1 MSGVVIVGAGLT
13 GLSAAYHLGEAG
25 VRARLLEALEEPGGA
40 CRTLERDGFSFDL
53 TGHLLH
59 LRLAES
65 VPLLKGLGIWRQLHR
80 RQRRAGILL
89 KGCVTPYP
97 IQIHTH
103 RLPPEVRRDCVLGF
117 VRAVMSP
124 SEHPEEEKTFATWVW
139 ERFGEG
145 FARHFF
151 FPYNEKLYC
160 TPAAELTTEWVGRY
174 VPRPGLEEVIDGAFG
189 LHRTPV
195 GYNATFFYPRR
206 GGIRLLADALAARV
220 PQLELRRPVTAVELE
235 ARRLTVA
242 DGETL
247 TWDTLVWTAPLTT
260 LTHLAADLPPQ
271 LVAAARVLRAVAVI
285 NVNLGVRGPAPRREH
300 WLYVPEARFPFYRVG
315 FPSNHGEVAPPG
327 HHTVSVEV
335 SLPAGAPAPPGL
347 EEACLSALLEMGL
360 LKSRDDVVCRA
371 TARLDPAYVVYDRAR
386 PKAVAALRAGLRQA
400 GVLLAGRWAEWK
412 YSTMEDALWDG
423 AAVARRLRP

>member
-1 MSGVVIVGAGLT
+1 MVIVGAGLT
-13 GLSAAYHLGEAG
+13 GLSAAYHVAQAG
-25 VRARLLEALEEPGGA
+25 VAPRLLEALAEPGGA
-40 CRTLERDGFSFDL
+40 CRTIEQDGFSFDL

-65 VPLLKGLGIWRQLHR
+65 VPLLKRLGIWRQLHR

-89 KGCVTPYP
+89 QGCVTPYP

-103 RLPPEVRRDCVLGF
+103 RLPAAVRRDCVLGF
-117 VRAVMSP
+117 VRAAMSA
-124 SEHPEEEKTFATWVW
+124 SDHLEEEKSFAAWVM

-145 FARHFF
+145 FAQHFF
-151 FPYNEKLYC
+151 FPYNEKLYR

-174 VPRPGLEEVIDGAFG
+174 VPRPRLEEVIDGAFG

-195 GYNATFFYPRR
+195 GYNATFLYPRR

-220 PQLELRRPVTAVELE
+220 PQLELRRAVTNVELQ
-235 ARRLTVA
+235 RRQLTVVG
-242 DGETL
+242 GETL
-247 TWDTLVWTAPLTT
+247 AWETLVWTAPLTA
-260 LTHLAADLPPQ
+260 LTDLAVDLPPQ
-271 LVAAARVLRAVAVI
+271 LLAASQLLRAVAVV
-285 NVNLGVRGPAPRREH
+285 NVNLGVRGAPPRREH
-300 WLYVPEARFPFYRVG
+300 WLYVPEPRYPFYRVG

-335 SLPAGAPAPPGL
+335 SLPAGAPEPPGL
-347 EEACLSALLEMGL
+347 VEACLAGLQELGL
-360 LKSRDDVVCRA
+360 LRRRDDVVCSA
-371 TARLDPAYVVYDRAR
+371 TARIDPAYVVYDRAR
-386 PKAVAALRAGLRQA
+386 PKAVATLRAALRKA

-423 AAVARRLRP
+423 AAVARRLLA

>member
-1 MSGVVIVGAGLT
+1 VSVVVIVGAGLT
-13 GLSAAYHLGEAG
+13 GLSAAYHLAQAG
-25 VRARLLEALEEPGGA
+25 VKPRVLEALEEPGGA

-65 VPLLKGLGIWRQLHR
+65 ESLLKRLGVWGRLYRQR
-80 RQRRAGILL
+80 RRAGIALA
-89 KGCVTPYP
+89 GRITPYP

-103 RLPPEVRRDCVLGF
+103 RLPAPVRRDCVLGF
-117 VRAVMSP
+117 VRAAMTARD
-124 SEHPEEEKTFATWVW
+124 HPDQEKSFSSWVL

-151 FPYNEKLYC
+151 FPYNEKLYR

-174 VPRPGLEEVIDGAFG
+174 VPRPRLEEVIDGAFG

-195 GYNATFFYPRR
+195 GYNATFLYPRQ
-206 GGIRLLADALAARV
+206 GGIRLLADALAAQV
-220 PQLELRRPVTAVELE
+220 PQLELCRPVIALALQE
-235 ARRLTVA
+235 RRLTVA
-242 DGETL
+242 GGETL
-247 TWDTLVWTAPLTT
+247 GWDTLVWTAPLTT
-260 LTHLAADLPPQ
+260 LTTLAVDLPPE
-271 LVAAARVLRAVAVI
+271 LAAASQLLRAVAVV
-285 NVNLGVRGPAPRREH
+285 NLNLGVRGAPPRREH
-300 WLYVPEARFPFYRVG
+300 WLYIPEPRFPFYRVG

-335 SLPAGAPAPPGL
+335 SLPAGAPEPPGL
-347 EEACLSALLEMGL
+347 AEACLGGLHELGL
-360 LKSRDDVVCRA
+360 LRCRDDVVCTA

-386 PKAVAALRAGLRQA
+386 PKAVATLRAALRRA

-423 AAVARRLRP
+423 AAVARRLLP